1 MPYPIHRRLRDGIEI
16 LAPHGK
22 LVLGEPVETLRA
34 AFEELTAAGHI
45 RIVLDLSEVDYIDSS
60 ALGCLIMAHTRVE
73 KAGGAMPVF
82 GLRKRT
88 MDLLVLTK
96 LTTVF
101 RLADNEPDAVNLCFP
116 DREPRKFDIL
126 SFVENQRKSKP
137 ETDPQ

>member
-1 MPYPIHRRLRDGIEI
+1 MPYPIHRRQRDGIVI
-16 LAPHGK
+16 LAPQGK

-34 AFEELTAAGHI
+34 AFEEVTAAGHTS
-45 RIVLDLSEVDYIDSS
+45 IVMDLSEVDYIDSS

-88 MDLLVLTK
+88 LDLLVLTK

-101 RLADNEPDAVNLCFP
+101 RLADSEPDAVNLCFP
-116 DREPRKFDIL
+116 DRQPRTFDIL
-126 SFVENQRKSKP
+126 SFVENQRKRDKENDP
-137 ETDPQ
+137 E